1 MISCTSRAFVAA
13 PFIRIFVAL
22 ALVVVLGWVC
32 CSTPAQSQAQIP
44 GAPKLNIQSESANQ
58 QADPKSNP
66 KSSPATPGQEASASG
81 PSDPQ
86 KQCVKPGEF
95 AIELRSGRNPVGAA
109 IVLATRYLPTNQ
121 RVVVG
126 VRAPFED
133 GVRYFA
139 GIDYGDEAY
148 LFKRQDVVTHRA
160 TASDPLVQ
168 KHLLEPDQTIVTLN
182 MSDDLAWFWS
192 KVDLYLYTCNNP
204 VGLSPWRVS
213 SVNVRLS
220 PYWLSIAVVLV
231 LVLVLYLW
239 IAFALRKQ
247 DHTLGSFLRALN
259 PAKVSAGPDG
269 KGSLS
274 TFQTLAFTLAVAA
287 LIVLLLLQTGTLVD
301 LSTSIL
307 TLLGISGIGATI
319 AKGTDGDRNRLSAEN
334 RAWLLRHQWL
344 PMANTIV
351 DPSNATWRDFFTT
364 DGAFDVYRYQSFIFG
379 LVVIGGLIVAG
390 VNELSTFVVPNTI
403 LGIVGLS
410 QVVYI
415 GGKLATPTNVSNLNA
430 AITSLR
436 SDEQKLR
443 ALALA
448 KKQGQFTG
456 LAEAIPFMGQDAYD
470 SYKQKARD
478 VAAVFTDVT
487 GLAVADAAIEPI
499 VT

>member
-1 MISCTSRAFVAA
+1 MSQQQA
-13 PFIRIFVAL
+13 P
-22 ALVVVLGWVC
+22 
-32 CSTPAQSQAQIP
+32 
-44 GAPKLNIQSESANQ
+44 SESAPAPTKQNG
-58 QADPKSNP
+58 
-66 KSSPATPGQEASASG
+66 SPDQRPAAPSAQKIGSTTPGAGASAAEAA
-81 PSDPQ
+81 SDPQ

-95 AIELRSGRNPVGAA
+95 AIELRSGRNPVGPA

-121 RVVVG
+121 RVDVG

-139 GIDYGDEAY
+139 GVDYGDETY

-182 MSDDLAWFWS
+182 MGDDVAWFWS
-192 KVDLYLYTCNNP
+192 RVDLYLYTCNNP
-204 VGLSPWRVS
+204 AGQSPWRVS

-220 PYWLSIAVVLV
+220 PYWLSIATVVGV
-231 LVLVLYLW
+231 VFALYLW

-287 LIVLLLLQTGTLVD
+287 LIALLLLQTGTLVD

-307 TLLGISGIGATI
+307 ALLGISGIGATI
-319 AKGTDGDRNRLSAEN
+319 AKGTDNDRNRLSAEN
-334 RAWLLRHQWL
+334 RAWLLRHNWL
-344 PMANTIV
+344 PMTKTVV

-415 GGKLATPTNVSNLNA
+415 GGKLATPTNISDLNSIIA
-430 AITSLR
+430 GLR

-443 ALALA
+443 ATAVA
-448 KKQGQFTG
+448 KKQGQVAN
-456 LAEAIPFMGQDAYD
+456 LAEAIPLVGQDAYD
-470 SYKQKARD
+470 AYRQKARD
-478 VAAVFTDVT
+478 VAAIFSDAT